1 MTMDKLIAAFPT
13 NIKESL
19 EIASKVTFKAPKHTI
34 QNVLIC
40 GMGGSGIGGKLVSQW
55 LQDELNV
62 PVQLVQDYTFPS
74 YVNKN
79 TLVIGSS
86 YSGETEETLYC
97 VEKALEVGAHII
109 GICSGGKLAAFC
121 ENNELDYILVPGG
134 NPPRTALAFS
144 LGQLINIF
152 VQLGF
157 VNAKNLDS
165 FRKSAD
171 LLNENEAEIKAEAH
185 KLAAFLKDTFVM
197 IYAASNY
204 EAVAIRAR
212 QQFNEN
218 GKILCCHHTIPEMN
232 HNELVGWGLG
242 DNKYGALFLDSEDWH
257 ERNVT
262 RLQFSI
268 DVIKTKT
275 ENVFV
280 LKAKGEDVIQR
291 SIYLINVVDWASFY
305 LSELNNVDATEI
317 DVINNLK
324 GKLSSLK

>member
-1 MTMDKLIAAFPT
+1 MEKLIAAFPN

-19 EIASKVTFKAPKHTI
+19 EIASKMTFRTPKNNI
-34 QNVLIC
+34 QNILIC

-55 LQDELNV
+55 LQDELKV
-62 PVQLVQDYTFPS
+62 PVQLIQDYTFPS
-74 YVNKN
+74 YVGTN
-79 TLVIGSS
+79 TLVICSS
-86 YSGETEETLYC
+86 YSGETEETLFC
-97 VEKALEVGAHII
+97 IEKALKVGAHII
-109 GICSGGKLAAFC
+109 GISSGGKLAAFC
-121 ENNELDYILVPGG
+121 ETNGLDFILIPGG

-157 VNAKNLDS
+157 VNASHLEI

-171 LLNENEAEIKAEAH
+171 VLIANESEIKEEAH

-197 IYAASNY
+197 IYSASNY

-218 GKILCCHHTIPEMN
+218 GKILCCNHTIPEMN

-242 DNKYGALFLDSEDWH
+242 NDSYGALFLDSGDWY
-257 ERNVT
+257 ERNET

-268 DVIKTKT
+268 DVIKSKTK
-275 ENVFV
+275 NVFV
-280 LKAKGEDVIQR
+280 LKAKGEDVMQR
-291 SIYLINVVDWASFY
+291 SLYIINIVDWASFY
-305 LSELNNVDATEI
+305 LSELNNVDASEI

-324 GKLSSLK
+324 GQLSNLK

>member
-1 MTMDKLIAAFPT
+1 MDKLIAAFPD
-13 NIKESL
+13 NIIESL
-19 EIASKVTFKAPKHTI
+19 EIASKVSLRSPKNSI

-55 LQDELNV
+55 LQNELSV

-74 YVNKN
+74 YVNEH

-86 YSGETEETLYC
+86 YSGDTEETLFC
-97 VEKALEVGAHII
+97 VEKALAIGAHII

-121 ENNELDYILVPGG
+121 QSNDLDFILVPGG

-152 VQLGF
+152 VRLGF
-157 VNAKNLDS
+157 VPASHLES
-165 FRKSAD
+165 FKKSAE
-171 LLNENEAEIKAEAH
+171 LINSNENEIKTEAR
-185 KLAAFLKDTFVM
+185 KLAAFLKDIFVM
-197 IYAASNY
+197 IYSSSNY

-242 DNKYGALFLDSEDWH
+242 TNKYGALFLVTDDWH
-257 ERNVT
+257 ERNKT

-275 ENVFV
+275 ENVY
-280 LKAKGEDVIQR
+280 LLHAKGDDIIQR
-291 SIYLINVVDWASFY
+291 SIYLINLVDWASFY
-305 LSELNNVDATEI
+305 LSELNHVDATEI
-317 DVINNLK
+317 NVINNLK
-324 GKLSSLK
+324 GQLSGLK